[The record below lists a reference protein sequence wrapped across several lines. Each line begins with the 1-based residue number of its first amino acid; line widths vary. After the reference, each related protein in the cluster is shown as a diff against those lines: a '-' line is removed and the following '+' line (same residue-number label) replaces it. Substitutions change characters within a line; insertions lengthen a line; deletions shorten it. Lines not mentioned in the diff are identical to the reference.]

1 MATIKNP
8 IEWTGAQFVSAAHA
22 LSAAH
27 HSLQHVQDTIHSPA
41 LKVRHITLAD
51 LGDALRKGFDDFKA
65 YRTDVLFVGI
75 VYAIVGL
82 ILARVIFRT
91 DLIPLLFP
99 LASGFA
105 IVGPFAAIGLYE
117 MSRLREQGVEANWA
131 NGFDAFKAPA
141 LGAIMVLGGL
151 LIATFLAWMVAAWV
165 IYLNTFGDAPIDSLA
180 QFLHDVFRTPGGQ
193 AMIVI
198 GVGVGALFALFAMA
212 ISIVSFPLLIDRDV
226 GLDTAIATSV
236 RAMIANPGPMAAWGL
251 IVAAGLVIGS
261 LPLFIGLVVVL
272 PVLGHA
278 TWHLYRKIVPRDG
291 ESAVGLRQR
300 MPAVF
305 DDIH

>member
-1 MATIKNP
+1 MTIRNP

-22 LSAAH
+22 LSSAH

-41 LKVRHITLAD
+41 PTVRHITTAD
-51 LGDALRKGFDDFKA
+51 IRDALRKGFEDFEA
-65 YRTDVLFVGI
+65 YRSDVLFVGV
-75 VYAIVGL
+75 VYAVVGL
-82 ILARVIFRT
+82 VLARVIFQS

-105 IVGPFAAIGLYE
+105 ILGPFAAIGLYE
-117 MSRLREQGVEANWA
+117 MSRLREQGVEANWSNA
-131 NGFDAFKAPA
+131 FDVFKAPA
-141 LGAIMVLGGL
+141 LGAIMVLGGV
-151 LIATFLAWMVAAWV
+151 LIATFIAWMVAAWLV
-165 IYLNTFGDAPIDSLA
+165 YLNTFGDAPINSLQ
-180 QFLHDVFRTPGGQ
+180 QFSHDVFRTPGGQ
-193 AMIVI
+193 EMIVI
-198 GVGVGALFALFAMA
+198 GIGVGALFALFAMA

-226 GLDTAIATSV
+226 GLDTAIRTSV

-251 IVAAGLVIGS
+251 IVAAALVIGS
-261 LPLFIGLVVVL
+261 LPLFIGLVVAI

-291 ESAVGLRQR
+291 EGVVGLRQR
-300 MPAVF
+300 MPSGF